1 MADRLFGLFSLS
13 QAAFAAD
20 SEHVASPPAQL
31 RNPSKGSD
39 GRESAP
45 RLVLRF
51 ALYSGAVLLAAGVA
65 ILWTVDHE
73 ITSRARQSVEAQ
85 ARLVAE
91 QSVRGHLL
99 ASDFDAPVRGRRLAQ
114 LDQLFRR
121 DILMP
126 GVVGTRL
133 VNRSGTITYAARHKL
148 IGTRVPYAHD
158 LAQVFAGKSRRRV
171 TRTVSWRGEQN
182 VKVLQSLIPVRE
194 TATAKPLGALEFDQD
209 YRAIAVSIGDA
220 STRLLFILAVAFIVL
235 YLSLFPILHRVT
247 AQLATRN
254 QRLRE
259 QAAEREEL
267 LEAERSARAEAEA
280 IQRLLAE
287 QNERLRGLD
296 RMKDEFVSLVSH
308 ELRTPLTSIRG
319 YLELL
324 LDESGDLTPEQTRF
338 LAVVDRN
345 SEKLLHLVGDLLFL
359 AQVDAGKLAI
369 AHELVDLE
377 ALLQDSV
384 DALRP
389 IAESR
394 GIELVTSIAPV
405 PNRVGD
411 GTRLGQVLSN
421 LLSNAL
427 KFTPEGGRVSVSLH
441 ADGECT
447 VVEVEDNG
455 VGIPAAEQGRLF
467 ERFFRSSRA
476 TEAAIPG
483 TGLGLAITKAI
494 VEGHGGRI
502 SVASEENVGTSV
514 RVELPLAT
522 AHDAAA
528 PTREFAA

>member
-1 MADRLFGLFSLS
+1 
-13 QAAFAAD
+13 
-20 SEHVASPPAQL
+20 VASLPAQR
-31 RNPSKGSD
+31 RNPSRGSD
-39 GRESAP
+39 RRESAP

-148 IGTRVPYAHD
+148 IGTKVPYAHD
-158 LAQVFAGKSRRRV
+158 LAEVFGAGKSRRRV
-171 TRTVSWRGEQN
+171 TRTITWRGEQN

-194 TATAKPLGALEFDQD
+194 TAMAKPLGALEFDQD

-267 LEAERSARAEAEA
+267 LEAERTARAEAEA
-280 IQRLLAE
+280 IQRLLTE
-287 QNERLRGLD
+287 QNERLRELE
-296 RMKDEFVSLVSH
+296 RM
-308 ELRTPLTSIRG
+308 
-319 YLELL
+319 
-324 LDESGDLTPEQTRF
+324 
-338 LAVVDRN
+338 
-345 SEKLLHLVGDLLFL
+345 
-359 AQVDAGKLAI
+359 
-369 AHELVDLE
+369 
-377 ALLQDSV
+377 
-384 DALRP
+384 
-389 IAESR
+389 
-394 GIELVTSIAPV
+394 
-405 PNRVGD
+405 
-411 GTRLGQVLSN
+411 
-421 LLSNAL
+421 
-427 KFTPEGGRVSVSLH
+427 
-441 ADGECT
+441 
-447 VVEVEDNG
+447 
-455 VGIPAAEQGRLF
+455 
-467 ERFFRSSRA
+467 
-476 TEAAIPG
+476 
-483 TGLGLAITKAI
+483 
-494 VEGHGGRI
+494 
-502 SVASEENVGTSV
+502 
-514 RVELPLAT
+514 
-522 AHDAAA
+522 
-528 PTREFAA
+528 